1 MIFISFILLVA
12 WNFKVGFDF
21 LKADLNLFAVLN
33 FLVVLLF
40 FTTLGSSIKSRKK
53 AMEAYQ
59 IYLRNTG
66 KNQRRAITQTETR
79 L

>member
-1 MIFISFILLVA
+1 MFISFILLVA

-21 LKADLNLFAVLN
+21 LKADSNLFAVLS

-40 FTTLGSSIKSRKK
+40 FITLGSSIKSRKK

-59 IYLRNTG
+59 TCLGNIG
-66 KNQRRAITQTETR
+66 KSQRRIITQTETK

>member
-1 MIFISFILLVA
+1 MFISFILLVA

-40 FTTLGSSIKSRKK
+40 FITLGSSIKSRKK
-53 AMEAYQ
+53 AMEVYQ
-59 IYLRNTG
+59 VYLRNAG
-66 KNQRRAITQTETR
+66 KSQRRAITQTETK

>member
-1 MIFISFILLVA
+1 MFISFILLVA

-21 LKADLNLFAVLN
+21 LKADLNLLAVLN

-40 FTTLGSSIKSRKK
+40 FITLGSSIKSRKK

-59 IYLRNTG
+59 ICLGNTE
-66 KNQRRAITQTETR
+66 KSKRSNITQAETK

>member
-1 MIFISFILLVA
+1 MFISFTLLVA

-40 FTTLGSSIKSRKK
+40 FITLGSSIKSRKK

-59 IYLRNTG
+59 VYLGNTG
-66 KNQRRAITQTETR
+66 KSQRRAINQTETR

>member
-1 MIFISFILLVA
+1 MFISFILLVA

-33 FLVVLLF
+33 FMVVLLF
-40 FTTLGSSIKSRKK
+40 FITLGSSIKSRKK
-53 AMEAYQ
+53 AMEVYQ
-59 IYLRNTG
+59 VYLRNTG
-66 KNQRRAITQTETR
+66 KSQRMAITQTETK

>member
-1 MIFISFILLVA
+1 MLISFILLVA

-40 FTTLGSSIKSRKK
+40 FITLGSSIQSRKK

-59 IYLRNTG
+59 VYLRNTG
-66 KNQRRAITQTETR
+66 KNQGG

>member
-1 MIFISFILLVA
+1 MFISFILLVA

-40 FTTLGSSIKSRKK
+40 FITLGSSIKSRKK
-53 AMEAYQ
+53 AMEVYQ
-59 IYLRNTG
+59 VYLRNAG
-66 KNQRRAITQTETR
+66 KSQRRAITQTETE

>member
-1 MIFISFILLVA
+1 MFVSFILIVA

-40 FTTLGSSIKSRKK
+40 FITLGSSIKSRKK

-59 IYLRNTG
+59 ICLGNTG
-66 KNQRRAITQTETR
+66 KSQRRAITQTETK

>member
-1 MIFISFILLVA
+1 MFISFILLVA

-40 FTTLGSSIKSRKK
+40 FITLGSSIKSRKK
-53 AMEAYQ
+53 AMKGYQ
-59 IYLRNTG
+59 VYLRNTG
-66 KNQRRAITQTETR
+66 KSQRRAITQTETK

>member
-1 MIFISFILLVA
+1 MFISFILLVA

-59 IYLRNTG
+59 ICLGNTG
-66 KNQRRAITQTETR
+66 KSRTMTQTETK

>member
-1 MIFISFILLVA
+1 MFISFILLVA

-40 FTTLGSSIKSRKK
+40 FITLGSNIKSRKK

-59 IYLRNTG
+59 VYLRNTG
-66 KNQRRAITQTETR
+66 KSQRMAITQTQIK